1 MKRDKAQFDLT
12 LFDVV
17 SFLDDRGIQ
26 YSQAGSKNVSSGWLG
41 VQCPFCSDRT
51 NHLGINLSSGT
62 ISCFKCGT
70 SGTVVKLIMEI
81 DNCSFRFAVDT
92 INKFVATDFSHLV
105 RRERIHSDI
114 TKFPVNTS
122 DNFLPIHDRFLQ
134 KRRYDRK
141 FLQQKYDIMAV
152 GPTLDDWKFRV
163 IIPVYVNREIVTY
176 IGRDTTGKLE
186 VPYKNAPIERS
197 IIQAKHCLYGI
208 DEIKPG
214 GDVIIAE
221 GVLDKWRIGQ
231 GCVATFGTQVT
242 TEQIRMLADKRISRA
257 FILLDQDAH
266 KQAERLAFDVAA
278 VAKHVDVLYL
288 DEGDP
293 DSLTD
298 DEAWKIRRD
307 LLYA

>member
-41 VQCPFCSDRT
+41 VQCPFCSDKS

-62 ISCFKCGT
+62 ISCYKCGT

-242 TEQIRMLADKRISRA
+242 TEQIRMLADKQPKRI
-257 FILLDQDAH
+257 FILFDQDAINQAH
-266 KQAERLAFDVAA
+266 KLAYDLSALGSNIE
-278 VAKHVDVLYL
+278 VLEL
-288 DEGDP
+288 SEGDP
-293 DSLTD
+293 DNLSD
-298 DEAWKIRRD
+298 DETWQIRRD
-307 LLYA
+307 LLYV